1 MKTLSVLTAV
11 AAWPFFQAA
20 AEVAEIPHGEYLELH
35 ACDLFTGGCT
45 ASAQITLGGRSLVR
59 VWNFEAGDLA
69 GLTVV
74 VLETAGE
81 NLSLPGSSAES
92 TMVYLP
98 EQASGAQRDAL
109 LLWLKGNEVAVTGF
123 RVVPVS
129 YWRDGPV
136 VSVRAGEGIGFSTR
150 AIEACDAGSCGEQL
164 WYSPRGKIG
173 AFTVLVNE
181 RSHVE
186 EPALKLSWKDNSS
199 KSVFFGRFGVPDQGG
214 FTLTALP

>member
-1 MKTLSVLTAV
+1 MSYALGFAVLRALRSNRGSNVLRTRQGTGDPNGIRTRVTAVKGRCPNRWTIGSETARKDGAKGDGGQGGIFFRFFGQNIGNPFAAQYGFCVLPTRHLIVKTLSVLTAV

-98 EQASGAQRDAL
+98 EQASGAQRH
-109 LLWLKGNEVAVTGF
+109 TG
-123 RVVPVS
+123 
-129 YWRDGPV
+129 
-136 VSVRAGEGIGFSTR
+136 
-150 AIEACDAGSCGEQL
+150 
-164 WYSPRGKIG
+164 
-173 AFTVLVNE
+173 
-181 RSHVE
+181 
-186 EPALKLSWKDNSS
+186 
-199 KSVFFGRFGVPDQGG
+199 
-214 FTLTALP
+214 